1 MNWMIIIKLD
11 YIVTMYIFYALRVF
25 EDVLLHTRGG
35 FPNGLLR
42 SLVKY
47 KKSKNPRKIRIGQ
60 ACLETCTTKNTHKK
74 THKKTSCSLN
84 NPPTSELFSDFLD
97 FF

>member
-1 MNWMIIIKLD
+1 MAYLG
-11 YIVTMYIFYALRVF
+11 
-25 EDVLLHTRGG
+25 VLSST
-35 FPNGLLR
+35 
-42 SLVKY
+42 
-47 KKSKNPRKIRIGQ
+47 KNLKIREKLGLARHVWKHVQ
-60 ACLETCTTKNTHKK
+60 QKTHTKK